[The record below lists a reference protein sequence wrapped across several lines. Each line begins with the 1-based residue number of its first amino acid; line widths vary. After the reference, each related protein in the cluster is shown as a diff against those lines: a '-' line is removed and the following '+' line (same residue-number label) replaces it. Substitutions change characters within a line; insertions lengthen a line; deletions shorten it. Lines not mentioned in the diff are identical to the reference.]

1 MVRPLGMKIPGAGGR
16 KHIAVGKGTMP
27 ESWRKRIQTTKLIQR
42 AEAIAFGEV
51 EAQPHQVTACLG
63 LLKKTLPDLT
73 ENKTEHS
80 GNIVVQGVRYTDPNS

>member
-1 MVRPLGMKIPGAGGR
+1 MPRIKGSKFPGIGGR
-16 KHIAVGKGTMP
+16 KKGDRVP
-27 ESWRKRIQTTKLIQR
+27 EAWRNKIRTTKLIQR

-80 GNIVVQGVRYTDPNS
+80 GNVVVQGVRYTDPNS